1 MVNACGSSEV
11 VLDCALA
18 DKARLLQLNDTLVVN
33 LGILSISLNL
43 CLSAICR
50 STIWAELLERDDSL
64 RGVAVIESL
73 LVNTLL
79 FPVHIEL
86 GLLALELI
94 E

>member
-1 MVNACGSSEV
+1 MVDACGSSEV
-11 VLDCALA
+11 VLDCSLA
-18 DKARLLQLNDTLVVN
+18 DKARLLQLNDTLVIN

-43 CLSAICR
+43 CLAAICR
-50 STIWAELLERDDSL
+50 STIWTELLERDDSL
-64 RGVAVIESL
+64 RSVAVIESL

-79 FPVHIEL
+79 LPVHIEL